1 MDNLGAIG
9 GPLLALALVAVLPR
23 LTISAYHVARE
34 GGRGAQEWLEYRSRR
49 ADSNR
54 GTLHYETTTNEARLS
69 TRATRGHEIPGKRLI
84 LWSRVWTREP
94 ERAIPYEPGLYPARL
109 SARMPLSRCEGEKA
123 EGDRTADPSL
133 RERAVVHPCTRLYP
147 FASPPPNITW
157 GDGDRGRSGHFR
169 PAERARDPAG
179 VSRLARRGAGCT
191 HHRGG
196 GGHRE
201 DDAMAIRRRSGPRL
215 LGPCPR
221 LEPSRGGGKTLVRG
235 PRRSSRERL
244 RCCPPFS
251 SQPSTARARRGP
263 SPRGGSGATARSTDR
278 GTRIPHRGSHAR
290 AGRFTRHR
298 DRRCPVAGCLIG
310 RRPSFRGPASQR
322 PACRSSPLAPE
333 RRAGCASR
341 ARPSTAPPSRET
353 SRRRAS

>member
-1 MDNLGAIG
+1 M
-9 GPLLALALVAVLPR
+9 
-23 LTISAYHVARE
+23 
-34 GGRGAQEWLEYRSRR
+34 
-49 ADSNR
+49 
-54 GTLHYETTTNEARLS
+54 
-69 TRATRGHEIPGKRLI
+69 
-84 LWSRVWTREP
+84 WTREP

-201 DDAMAIRRRSGPRL
+201 DDAMAIRRRSTATPR
-215 LGPCPR
+215 
-221 LEPSRGGGKTLVRG
+221 SVS
-235 PRRSSRERL
+235 SSRAQPRWRQNSRTRPSSIFSRTSSL
-244 RCCPPFS
+244 LSSLLFPALNGTRSTWPFS
-251 SQPSTARARRGP
+251 SRRQRGHRPINGP
-263 SPRGGSGATARSTDR
+263 WHSHSSPRFARSR
-278 GTRIPHRGSHAR
+278 GKVHSSSRSTMSSGWMSHRPTSFVSRPGVSTTCLSVFSSR
-290 AGRFTRHR
+290 AGAP
-298 DRRCPVAGCLIG
+298 RRMRLSGSTEHCPTIA
-310 RRPSFRGPASQR
+310 
-322 PACRSSPLAPE
+322 
-333 RRAGCASR
+333 
-341 ARPSTAPPSRET
+341 
-353 SRRRAS
+353 